1 MTAPMAFDAFL
12 SYSRKDLRFAV
23 ELERAL
29 DRYTQPREIRAERRP
44 VTVFRDQD
52 DLTGPEYHTAI
63 DNHLTRSKKLIL
75 ICSPH
80 SRASEYVND
89 EIRRFAAIHGSGGII
104 PVLLSGVPNNAARE
118 GDENNLAFPDALC
131 EVVAMPLAIPYSGFD
146 PEQDRV
152 NKGVFY
158 GAWYTLLANLL
169 DVDRATIEERDRRRR
184 VRVRNTWIGG
194 TSGVVAALS
203 ALTLW
208 AVIERSTAVHRGQVT
223 LAQRLAAQARVATT
237 LEPDAAERRAIL
249 GIEAV
254 RRLEALGEPTYD
266 GVAALR
272 DASAIVARRV
282 VHLESS
288 QRDVLFSGDGVT
300 LFAATGPNVSVYSL
314 RTGARTAAF
323 DASAPVD
330 RLFASSDG
338 RFVGAVTANGRVA
351 VWLAR
356 EGRPVTGPALADGT
370 RIVCGALSADGR
382 YLAALTTDSTAS
394 RAPRLFVWRT
404 DSARVVAQEQ
414 LAVPNAASV
423 GPTQNDCLQLGTD
436 YLVARFR
443 SPDTASTITGAAW
456 QWRPASEGDALS
468 FRFRPGGDRPPLH
481 QWRQLSQLA
490 WVTDSSSVTLL
501 DAEGTVRSVPLDG
514 GADVVPPRPGR
525 VGALSSDGE
534 TLLRLQWSEDP
545 YVPLLKSWTLT
556 SIDRRSGKE
565 RGVVA
570 EMTNRLALAPDGTM
584 MVTGGGSRLRLWRMS
599 DGRELMRIRSP
610 ISVDAMS
617 VSPAA
622 RYVAAFDTAGA
633 VEIWDVGHA
642 SELVRVPTGRLA
654 AASANGKRMAIG
666 TSFGVVVVDDSS
678 GNTVASVPLVGGAG
692 LIALS
697 PDGRYL
703 VASGGDP
710 RGFNF
715 RPQLLRTV
723 VLDLA
728 GNPDTIFAGG
738 QGTGAE
744 FSLDGRSLLLGMAD
758 STVRNIGLSDR
769 TVRWVKRFDFGS
781 ATRFTFSGDGRVA
794 ALSLEP
800 PIRFGAV
807 IVVVNTETGTE
818 VRRVAD
824 RKTNAFALSR
834 DGTELATTAAALVEV
849 MRVSDGTV
857 VSRFRHPP
865 TLETVRGVA
874 FLPGNRVMSV
884 AGSLASTFLGAS
896 FFTEQAVMIWNRT
909 TGAIERRLPEG
920 VDQAADYSATLA
932 EEEKPYFADVTWS
945 PNGNEIAAVVFPSRL
960 NYWTTPEAL
969 TSPELRIWR
978 LDGTAPEEIFRADTR
993 IAPRLIGLNDRAGVL
1008 FTADAALHAWSHR
1021 ARGLVDETCRRVTRL
1036 LTQEE
1041 WNTLID
1047 PAEKARATCTAGPT
1061 GQPAARTGRP

>member
-1 MTAPMAFDAFL
+1 MTSPVAFDAFL

-29 DRYTQPREIRAERRP
+29 ERYTPPREIRAERRP
-44 VTVFRDQD
+44 VAVFRDQD
-52 DLTGPEYHTAI
+52 DLTGPEYYAAI
-63 DNHLTRSKKLIL
+63 DNHLTRSKKLVL

-104 PVLLSGVPNNAARE
+104 PVLLSGVPNNAARD
-118 GDENNLAFPDALC
+118 GDANNLAFPDALC
-131 EVVAMPLAIPYSGFD
+131 ELVTMPLAIPYSGFD
-146 PEQDRV
+146 PERDRV

-158 GAWYTLLANLL
+158 GSWYTLLANLL

-184 VRVRNTWIGG
+184 ARVRNAWIGG

-203 ALTLW
+203 ALTFW
-208 AVIERSTAVHRGQVT
+208 AVIERNTAVHRGQVT

-237 LEPDAAERRAIL
+237 LEPDAAEQRTIL

-254 RRLEALGEPTYD
+254 RRLEELGEPTSD
-266 GVAALR
+266 AVAALR

-282 VHLESS
+282 VHLESG

-300 LFAATGPNVSVYSL
+300 MFAATGPNVSVYSL
-314 RTGARTAAF
+314 RTGTHTAAF
-323 DASAPVD
+323 RASASID
-330 RLFASSDG
+330 HLFASGDG
-338 RFVGAVTANGRVA
+338 RFVGAVTTDGRVT

-356 EGRPVTGPALADGT
+356 DGHPVTGPPLADGT
-370 RIVCGALSADGR
+370 RIICGALSADGH
-382 YLAALTTDSTAS
+382 YLAALATDRTAS
-394 RAPRLFVWRT
+394 SAARLFVWRA
-404 DSARVVAQEQ
+404 DSARLVAQER
-414 LAVPNAASV
+414 LVVPNATSV
-423 GPTQNDCLQLGTD
+423 GPTHSDCLQLGID

-468 FRFRPGGDRPPLH
+468 FRFRPGGDRPQLH

-490 WVTDSSSVTLL
+490 WVTDSSSLTLL
-501 DAEGTVRSVPLDG
+501 DAEGAVRSVPLDG

-534 TLLRLQWSEDP
+534 TLLRLQWSEDL

-584 MVTGGGSRLRLWRMS
+584 MVTGGGNRLRLWRMS
-599 DGRELMRIRSP
+599 DGREIMRIRSP
-610 ISVDAMS
+610 ISVDAML

-633 VEIWDVGHA
+633 VDVWDVGHS
-642 SELVRVPTGRLA
+642 SELLRIPAGRVA
-654 AASANGKRMAIG
+654 AASANGKRIAIG
-666 TSFGVVVVDDSS
+666 TSLGVVVVDDSS
-678 GNTVASVPLVGGAG
+678 GNTVASVPLVDGAG
-692 LIALS
+692 LVALS

-728 GNPDTIFAGG
+728 GRPDTVFTGG
-738 QGTGAE
+738 RATGAE
-744 FSLDGRSLLLGMAD
+744 FSPDGQSVLLGTAD

-769 TVRWVKRFDFGS
+769 TVRWVKRFDSGG
-781 ATRFTFSGDGRVA
+781 ATRFAFSGDGHVA

-800 PIRFGAV
+800 PIRSGAV
-807 IVVVNTETGTE
+807 IVVVHTETGAE
-818 VRRVAD
+818 IRRVLN
-824 RKTNAFALSR
+824 RKTNAVALSR
-834 DGTELATTAAALVEV
+834 DGTELATTADALVEV

-857 VSRFRHPP
+857 VSRFKHPP
-865 TLETVRGVA
+865 TLETVRAVS
-874 FLPGNRVMSV
+874 FLPGNRMMSV
-884 AGSLASTFLGAS
+884 AGSLASMFLGAS
-896 FFTEQAVMIWNRT
+896 FFTEQAVLIWNRT

-920 VDQAADYSATLA
+920 VDRAADYSATLA

-960 NYWTTPEAL
+960 NYWTTPAGF
-969 TSPELRIWR
+969 TSPELRVWR
-978 LDGTAPEEIFRADTR
+978 LDGATPEEVFRADMAN
-993 IAPRLIGLNDRAGVL
+993 APRLIGLNDRAGVL
-1008 FTADAALHAWSHR
+1008 FTADAALRAWSYR
-1021 ARGLVDETCRRVTRL
+1021 PRGLVDETCRRVTRL
-1036 LTQEE
+1036 LTQQE
-1041 WNTLID
+1041 WSTLID
-1047 PAEKARATCTAGPT
+1047 PDEKPRATCTGASITDPLT
-1061 GQPAARTGRP
+1061 SRVQR